1 MSELFL
7 ITGLPRSGTAFMS
20 QLCNLS
26 DRVICLHEGVVDY
39 EEPFKYLSDRSEY
52 YAGDSSSFGI
62 LPKFDSV
69 DCKRV
74 LIERDYSDVIKS
86 YSSYTGIDI
95 DEISKL
101 IKELESIKVDF
112 KSKFFP
118 FVVRYEELFDIETL
132 RKIWTFLFP
141 DLYFPEKKVENL
153 TRIRCNRK
161 PPSQA
166 EIESMKPIL
175 KQRLWLGL

>member
-20 QLCNLS
+20 QFCNLS

-39 EEPFKYLSDRSEY
+39 DNPFDYLSERSEY

-69 DCKRV
+69 NCKRV
-74 LIERDYSDVIKS
+74 LIERNSSAVIKS
-86 YSSYTGIDI
+86 YSEYIDI
-95 DEISKL
+95 DTDELSKL
-101 IKELESIKVDF
+101 ITELEGFSSEFKV
-112 KSKFFP
+112 KFNP
-118 FVVRYEELFDIETL
+118 YLVRYEELFDVETL